1 MDHDEVARAI
11 GRISRDRVMGHRVL
25 FKHRHKD
32 STPPFL
38 RAIITDWHSDVVN
51 HCDISFRG
59 SAKSTTGE
67 EAIVIKACLREFH
80 HCLIFG
86 SSADRAQERLHAI
99 RRELEKNEYIHQIF
113 GHLRGQPWGD
123 DMLELSTGIVIQA
136 MGRGQAIR
144 GTKQEVLRPDLIF
157 ADDIEDVVSVSTPEG
172 RDKIQKW
179 FLGDVL
185 PACDPD
191 AKVRIAANALDPE
204 CLAVRL
210 KASDSGFQVKSYPW
224 EFLDPETGERMPTWP
239 DRFPLEIIDATRKRM
254 YALGRGREYQMEYM
268 CEASPP
274 EDKPFRSEMFR
285 MAGQGAVEPAVR
297 TWQAVYAMLDPARSV
312 NRTSATTGCA
322 VWSWIGNR
330 LIVWEGW
337 ARMLMPDE
345 IVRSIFD
352 IDTEFSPTMI
362 YIEED
367 GLNEFLMQPIRQ
379 EQVRR
384 GRTVP
389 VRPVRAPKGKMDFIR
404 GLQPWFNAREVIF
417 AKDLPDLRQQ
427 LLGFPTGRI
436 DAPNALAYAPRLR
449 AGAPLYDSFGARN
462 IAEDLRATNSRP
474 AWLALNSTRTVT
486 TGVLLQVMDGALRIY
501 ADWVSEGEVRDCAP
515 RIVAEAQM
523 EAGGAVRPIMG
534 PLHSDPYNN
543 VGLMQA
549 VKAMPK
555 ECWSSG
561 RPDDG
566 RAALGRMLEQE
577 LRGFPAVLIN
587 KTARWTLNG
596 FAGGYARAVT
606 KQGMLADCAEEGIY
620 RTLME
625 GLESTVGLL
634 SAYADD
640 DGGGE
645 KVYAYTPGG
654 RRYQSALPQRG

>member
-1 MDHDEVARAI
+1 MSQDIEEIIRTLAA
-11 GRISRDRVMGHRVL
+11 DRVKMHRVL
-25 FKHRHKD
+25 FAHRHKD

-38 RAIITDWHSDVVN
+38 VRMILDWHSPVAN
-51 HCDISFRG
+51 HCDIAFRG

-67 EAIVIKACLREFH
+67 EAIILKALLREFQ
-80 HCLIFG
+80 HCIIFG
-86 SSADRAQERLHAI
+86 ESADRACERLHSI
-99 RRELEKNEYIHQIF
+99 RREFEKNQFIHQIF

-123 DMLELSTGIVIQA
+123 DQLELTTGIVIQA

-144 GTKQEVLRPDLIF
+144 GTKQEISRPDLIF
-157 ADDIEDVVSVSTPEG
+157 ADDIEDRASVSTPEG

-210 KASDSGFQVKSYPW
+210 KASDSGFQVKTYPW
-224 EFLDPETGERMPTWP
+224 EYIDRDGARQATWP
-239 DRFPLEIIDATRKRM
+239 DRFPLPIIDSTRKRM

-274 EDKPFRSEMFR
+274 EDKPFRSDMFR
-285 MAGQGAVEPAVR
+285 TSGHGGSEPVIR
-297 TWQAVYAMLDPARSV
+297 TWQAVYAMLDPARTVRS
-312 NRTSATTGCA
+312 TSATTGCA

-330 LIVWEGW
+330 LIVWESWG
-337 ARMLMPDE
+337 RMLMPDE
-345 IVRSIFD
+345 IVNAIFD
-352 IDTEFSPTMI
+352 IDAEFDPTMI
-362 YIEED
+362 YVEED

-389 VRPVRAPKGKMDFIR
+389 VKAVRAPKGKMDFIR

-417 AKDLPDLRQQ
+417 AKDLPDLKQQ

-449 AGAPLYDSFGARN
+449 AGAPIYDGFSARN
-462 IAEDLRATNSRP
+462 CNEDLRPAPNRP
-474 AWLALNSTRTVT
+474 VWLALNATRTIT
-486 TGVLLQVMDGALRIY
+486 TGVLLQVLDGSLRIY
-501 ADWVSEGEVRDCAP
+501 ADWVSEGDCRETAP
-515 RIVAEAQM
+515 RIIQEVAM
-523 EAGGAVRPIMG
+523 ETGGAVRPIMG
-534 PLHSDPYNN
+534 AIHSDPYNN

-549 VKAMPK
+549 VKAMPR

-561 RPDDG
+561 RPEDG
-566 RAALGRMLEQE
+566 RISLIALLGQE
-577 LRGFPAVLIN
+577 LRGFPALLIN

-596 FAGGYARAVT
+596 FAGGYARAIN
-606 KQGMLADCAEEGIY
+606 KQGMLADHAEEGVY

-634 SAYADD
+634 SARGGDD
-640 DGGGE
+640 DEAE
-645 KVYAYTPGG
+645 KVYAWTPGG
-654 RRYQSALPQRG
+654 RRYLSALPQRG

>member
-1 MDHDEVARAI
+1 MDHDQIAHAI
-11 GRISRDRVMGHRVL
+11 ARISRDRVLAHQVL
-25 FKHRHKD
+25 FPHRHKNN
-32 STPPFL
+32 TPPFL
-38 RAIITDWHSDVVN
+38 RQMILDWHSSVAN
-51 HCDISFRG
+51 HCDIAFRG

-67 EAIVIKACLREFH
+67 EAIVIKAALREFQ
-80 HCLIFG
+80 HCIIFG
-86 SSADRAQERLHAI
+86 ESADRACERLHSI
-99 RRELEKNEYIHQIF
+99 RREFEKNEYLHQLF

-123 DMLELSTGIVIQA
+123 DQLELTTGIVIQA

-144 GTKQEVLRPDLIF
+144 GTKQEILRPDLIF
-157 ADDIEDVVSVSTPEG
+157 ADDIEDRISVSTPEG

-185 PACDPD
+185 PACDPE

-210 KASDSGFQVKSYPW
+210 TASDSGFQVRTYPW
-224 EFLDPETGERMPTWP
+224 EYLDPETGERRPTWP
-239 DRFPLEIIDATRKRM
+239 DRFPLSVIDETKRRM

-285 MAGQGAVEPAVR
+285 FAGQGAVEPAIR
-297 TWQAVYAMLDPARSV
+297 TWQAVYAMLDPARTTHV
-312 NRTSATTGCA
+312 TSATTGCA

-330 LIVWEGW
+330 LVVWDSW

-345 IVRSIFD
+345 IVKAIFD

-389 VRPVRAPKGKMDFIR
+389 VKAVRAPKGKMDFIR
-404 GLQPWFNAREVIF
+404 GLQPWFNAREVVF
-417 AKDLPDLRQQ
+417 ARDLPELRQQ

-449 AGAPLYDSFGARN
+449 AGAPVYDGFGARN
-462 IAEDLRATNSRP
+462 IAEDLRPNAIRP
-474 AWLALNSTRTVT
+474 VWLALNATRTCS
-486 TGVLLQVMDGALRIY
+486 TGCLLQVLDGSLRIY
-501 ADWVSEGEVRDCAP
+501 ADWVMEGEPREVAP
-515 RIVAEAQM
+515 RIVAEAAM
-523 EAGGAVRPIMG
+523 EAGGAIRPIMG

-549 VKAMPK
+549 VKAMPR
-555 ECWSSG
+555 ECWTGG
-561 RPDDG
+561 RPEDG
-566 RAALGRMLEQE
+566 RVGLSRMLEQE
-577 LRGFPAVLIN
+577 LRGFPAVMID
-587 KTARWTLNG
+587 KAARWTLNG
-596 FAGGYARAVT
+596 FAGGYARAIN
-606 KQGMLADCAEEGIY
+606 KQGILADMAAEGPY
-620 RTLME
+620 RVLME
-625 GLESTVGLL
+625 GLESTTGLL
-634 SAYADD
+634 SSRGGDD
-640 DGGGE
+640 DDAE
-645 KVYAYTPGG
+645 KVYAWTAGG
-654 RRYQSALPQRG
+654 RRYQTALPTRG